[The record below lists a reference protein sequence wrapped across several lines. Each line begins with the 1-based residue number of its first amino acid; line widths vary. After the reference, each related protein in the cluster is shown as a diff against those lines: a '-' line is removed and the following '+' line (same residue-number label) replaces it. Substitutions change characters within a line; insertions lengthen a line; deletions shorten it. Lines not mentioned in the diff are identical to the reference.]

1 MKTIYEIIQELNES
15 NSSNYKLEVL
25 KKYQDNEL
33 LKRVLKFTYD
43 KVAYNFYVTMKNIN
57 RNGEWNHG
65 AKTLEEALDILENE
79 LVTRN
84 YTGNAAIG
92 LIEAIFNDLS
102 EEDGFVFE
110 KIIDRDLRINLGR
123 KQINKVFKKLITE
136 FPYMRCS
143 LMDKLNRIEYP
154 AIVQEKMDGTYRSI
168 VVDEDIE
175 VYARSGE
182 KSNLPYFESCLEGLP
197 KGVYIGE
204 LLIQG
209 ENDRFKANG
218 LINSDTEP
226 EGVYAVVWDYLT
238 IDEWKAGK
246 SDTAYKDRLVAL
258 IKYIENHKKCMK
270 FEKSEIIHNF
280 DEAKEF
286 YKKVIK
292 NGGEG
297 AVLKNMDNK
306 FKNGTAQDNIKMKEE
321 AVAEFKI
328 TGFQEGKGRFKGTL
342 GALEVISGDEKIV
355 TKVSGFTDKVRDDI
369 WNARDALLN
378 TIISV
383 KYNGVS
389 KARGSD
395 VYSLMFPVFEDF
407 RPDKDEADDLEY
419 IKNALK

>member
-15 NSSNYKLEVL
+15 NSSNYKLDVL
-25 KKYQDNEL
+25 RKYQDNEL
-33 LKRVLKFTYD
+33 LKRVLKLTYD
-43 KVAYNFYVTMKNIN
+43 KVAYNFYVTMKNVKKPN
-57 RNGEWNHG
+57 ENLGHS
-65 AKTLEEALDILENE
+65 TLEIALDILENE
-79 LVTRN
+79 LASRKI
-84 YTGNAAIG
+84 TGNLAIQQVEYI
-92 LIEAIFNDLS
+92 LKKLS
-102 EEDGFVFE
+102 PEDAFVFE
-110 KIIDRDLRINLGR
+110 KILDRDLRINLGR

-143 LMDKLNRIEYP
+143 LMDKLNRIQYP
-154 AIVQEKMDGTYRSI
+154 AIIQEKMDGTYRSI

-209 ENDRFKANG
+209 EDDRFKANG

-226 EGVYAVVWDYLT
+226 EGIYAVVWDYLT
-238 IDEWKAGK
+238 LDEWKAGK
-246 SDTAYKDRLVAL
+246 SNTIYKDRIITLA
-258 IKYIENHKKCMK
+258 KYIEHHKKCVK
-270 FEKSEIIHNF
+270 FVKSEIIASF
-280 DEAKEF
+280 EEAKEF
-286 YKKVIK
+286 YKEIVK

-297 AVLKNMDNK
+297 AVLKNLDNK

-328 TGFQEGKGRFKGTL
+328 TGFQEGKGRFEGTL
-342 GALEVISGDEKIV
+342 GALEVISGDEKII
-355 TKVSGFTDKVRDDI
+355 TKVSGFTDEVRDSI
-369 WNARDALLN
+369 WNARETLLN

-407 RPDKDEADDLEY
+407 RPDKEQADDLEY